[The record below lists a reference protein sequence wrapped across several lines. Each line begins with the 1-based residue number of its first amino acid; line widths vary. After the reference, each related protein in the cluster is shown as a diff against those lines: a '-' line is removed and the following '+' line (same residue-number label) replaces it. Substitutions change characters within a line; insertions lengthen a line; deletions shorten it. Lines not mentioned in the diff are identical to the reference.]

1 MLLDLLSKALKDV
14 LHNGL
19 HVEIIEKRSIIGGT
33 GSRVITA
40 KVFVENEKKLIDM
53 EAENKELKE
62 ENMNLRKLFICPNP
76 LCKTDR
82 YKQLNCNI
90 CGAKYESN

>member
-40 KVFVENEKKLIDM
+40 KVFVEK
-53 EAENKELKE
+53 ENKNELAKE
-62 ENMNLRKLFICPNP
+62 NLESYS
-76 LCKTDR
+76 KT
-82 YKQLNCNI
+82 
-90 CGAKYESN
+90 